1 MKKMFIFRYTTTVRV
16 SEQQPYQVREYVW
29 CMNFPPRCSKYKIKF
44 KTVYKTQN
52 LMKTRPVEECC
63 KGYAK
68 SSSED
73 RCIPVCSD
81 DCLHGTCVAPDTCQC
96 ETGYGGPS
104 CDICKYRLILFGFY
118 QYDLLV
124 HVLILKSLATN
135 ILYITCNIPNKA
147 KHFRYIKHTNLTISQ
162 LYI

>member
-1 MKKMFIFRYTTTVRV
+1 MLLCFSYPVFYCQQPYHYFRDEMFARDKRREYKYFTYKIFLHHTCTFRYTTTVRV

-52 LMKTRPVEECC
+52 LVKTRPVEECC

-73 RCIPVCSD
+73 RCIPVCSEN
-81 DCLHGTCVAPDTCQC
+81 CLHGTCVAPDTCQC

-104 CDICKYRLILFGFY
+104 CDICK
-118 QYDLLV
+118 
-124 HVLILKSLATN
+124 
-135 ILYITCNIPNKA
+135 
-147 KHFRYIKHTNLTISQ
+147 
-162 LYI
+162 